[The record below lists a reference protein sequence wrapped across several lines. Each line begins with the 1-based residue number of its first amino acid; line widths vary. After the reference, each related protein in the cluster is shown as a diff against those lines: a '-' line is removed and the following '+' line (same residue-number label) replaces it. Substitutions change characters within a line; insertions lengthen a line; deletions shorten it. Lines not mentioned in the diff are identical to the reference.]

1 MILFLV
7 LSLSLSLSRRA
18 RSNQIEELTR
28 LVRKYEN
35 WAREGASETLS
46 ALSCDVLKLAL
57 REPLLPGFL
66 RALHL
71 EGAAAGLARLAV
83 RAEAGDKYPE
93 LVARIAQVDPDDF
106 EPAEL
111 TDPRLEPSYRI
122 A

>member
-71 EGAAAGLARLAV
+71 EGAAAGLARLGFQTV
-83 RAEAGDKYPE
+83 IRRN
-93 LVARIAQVDPDDF
+93 RI
-106 EPAEL
+106 E
-111 TDPRLEPSYRI
+111 SNRI
-122 A
+122 KSNQIEWKGIQ